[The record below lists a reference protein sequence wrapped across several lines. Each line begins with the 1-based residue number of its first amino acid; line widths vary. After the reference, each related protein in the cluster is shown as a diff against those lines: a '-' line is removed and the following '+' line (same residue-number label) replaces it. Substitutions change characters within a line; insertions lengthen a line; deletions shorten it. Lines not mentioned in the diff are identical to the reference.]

1 MSDPAPSKLSRSW
14 LLFTTSLQV
23 LRQNK
28 RLFLFPIVTSV
39 CSVIMLLF
47 FVAPALLYPSGHD
60 LLDLAHWRTLGH
72 QLGLDFELDGS
83 RSALHPNAILY
94 GYAVVVYM
102 VSMFTATFFNVAF
115 YHEILKALA
124 GDPVSIRAGLRFAS
138 QRVTT
143 ILAWSLFAGLVG
155 LIIKMLEERFGW
167 IGRWVMRFVGMV
179 WSVASVFVIP
189 VMIRDGGTNPL
200 MLLRSSAGTLRKTWG
215 ESLISYVG
223 LTIGSWLVLLGSVVF
238 LAGAVALTMMLNSA
252 APIVLAVLVWLV
264 AMLSLAFLVAVAGH
278 VYRCAL
284 YVYASEGVVPAPY
297 SPAMMDAAWKINKS
311 AAAPV
316 S

>member
-23 LRQNK
+23 VRQNK
-28 RLFLFPIVTSV
+28 KLLLFPIVTSV

-47 FVAPALLYPSGHD
+47 FVAPALLYPSGHA
-60 LLDLAHWRTLGH
+60 LLEPAHWQTLGQ
-72 QLGLDFELDGS
+72 QLGLKIDGGH
-83 RSALHPNAILY
+83 SALHPNAIFF
-94 GYAVVVYM
+94 GYAAAVYL

-155 LIIKMLEERFGW
+155 LIIKTLEEQFGW
-167 IGRWVMRFVGMV
+167 IGRWVMRLIGVV
-179 WSVASVFVIP
+179 WSVASVFAIP
-189 VMIRDGGTNPL
+189 VMIREGGTNPL
-200 MLLRSSAGTLRKTWG
+200 KMLRDSATTLRKTWG
-215 ESLISYVG
+215 ESLTGYVG
-223 LTIGSWLVLLGSVVF
+223 LTIGTWLVLLGSIVF
-238 LAGAVALTMMLNSA
+238 LAGAVALTLLLKSA
-252 APIVLAVLVWLV
+252 VPILLAVLVWLV
-264 AMLSLAFLVAVAGH
+264 AMFSLAYLVAVAGH

-284 YVYASEGVVPAPY
+284 YVYASEGAVPAPY
-297 SPAMMDAAWKINKS
+297 SPAMMDAAWKIKK
-311 AAAPV
+311 A
-316 S
+316 